1 MESYPAAQM
10 SGSQQ
15 QPPIS
20 AAYKKVTVK
29 QLHIGMKNYNNSMRT
44 SFSDLPESH
53 NDVKNIA
60 AFLETQ
66 LHWQKGPMMLDGK
79 SQLNNMH
86 KVI

>member
-1 MESYPAAQM
+1 MESSPAAQM
-10 SGSQQ
+10 ASQQ
-15 QPPIS
+15 QAPI
-20 AAYKKVTVK
+20 ATAFKKVMVR
-29 QLHIGMKNYNNSMRT
+29 QLHVGMKNYNNSMRT

-66 LHWQKGPMMLDGK
+66 LNWQKGPMMLDGK

-86 KVI
+86 IEI